1 MNTPLLTTLSPTLER
16 LWRSQHALVALDAQD
31 HIVDGNAA
39 FCALLEHPHDTL
51 INQPLAAFCT
61 PETPLGVVAHAAE
74 VVDITF
80 DKRHYPQAFT
90 LLKRNGHKRQLHV
103 VETWLIKNSGTL
115 MYVLVL
121 ATAENKQATL
131 QALETY
137 FDEIIVEATTTRYS
151 QS

>member
-1 MNTPLLTTLSPTLER
+1 MNTQLFSVFSGTLER

-51 INQPLAAFCT
+51 INQPLAAFCI

-74 VVDITF
+74 VVGATF
-80 DKRHYPQAFT
+80 DKRHYPHAFT
-90 LLKRNGHKRQLHV
+90 LLNHNGHRRQLHV

-115 MYVLVL
+115 VYVLVL
-121 ATAENKQATL
+121 ATAENKTATL

-137 FDEIIVEATTTRYS
+137 FDEIIVEATTRYS